1 MPGRLPLR
9 SEPPLGGW
17 PGHARTAGALT
28 QPQPGRC
35 PPSRAWQTLAA
46 PRPQDAPPAT
56 PSEQRGSQPGPRAQ
70 GTGLPRSHDTAGCH
84 CCLQPKPH
92 RLRLVVASIFTTQ
105 SWEITEGQTAEPI
118 SGERPIHAPR
128 AEASASSNHDSLARN
143 VQSCSDFS
151 LHIWKILC
159 SPWICL
165 TPRGPRAAVLA
176 AGCHVQPVPLP
187 RATSGPR
194 VPAHPVAL
202 MKW

>member
-70 GTGLPRSHDTAGCH
+70 GTGLP
-84 CCLQPKPH
+84 
-92 RLRLVVASIFTTQ
+92 
-105 SWEITEGQTAEPI
+105 
-118 SGERPIHAPR
+118 
-128 AEASASSNHDSLARN
+128 
-143 VQSCSDFS
+143 
-151 LHIWKILC
+151 
-159 SPWICL
+159 SP
-165 TPRGPRAAVLA
+165 V
-176 AGCHVQPVPLP
+176 
-187 RATSGPR
+187 
-194 VPAHPVAL
+194 VPALLSWLPAAMSSQCPSLVQRADPGCQPIQ
-202 MKW
+202 WP